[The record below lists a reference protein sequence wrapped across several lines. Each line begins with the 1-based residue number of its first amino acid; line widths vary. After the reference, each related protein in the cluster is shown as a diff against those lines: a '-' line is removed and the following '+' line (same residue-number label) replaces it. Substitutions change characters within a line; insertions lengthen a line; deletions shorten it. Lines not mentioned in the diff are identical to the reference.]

1 MSAKWL
7 SLTTT
12 NREYTLRQVKLAEAL
27 IMKRKQ
33 MVEAFKKNVAGAIV
47 CDKCLQPIDAMHS
60 SQSLVQLEGELTS
73 AVEEHNHFVKVTR
86 Y

>member
-12 NREYTLRQVKLAEAL
+12 NRDFTLRQVKMAEAL

-33 MVEAFKKNVAGAIV
+33 MVEAFKKNVTGAIV

-73 AVEEHNHFVKVTR
+73 AVKEHNQFVKVAR